1 MEEKTTGSLVIA
13 LNKNTHVMLDG
24 KIKIEMPDSAFDEN
38 HPKRGPSEVRIR
50 ITAPLDTK
58 IKRVK
63 NK

>member
-1 MEEKTTGSLVIA
+1 
-13 LNKNTHVMLDG
+13 MLDG